1 MVSDETT
8 EEKCNQLKELIADA
22 EASLKEI
29 SDSRESMTR
38 TIAISGGWVLA
49 IIGLISS
56 KIVSPDDFSLPN
68 AVPFPLRMAAGGC
81 MVMAIVIIALVMQV
95 LTLSGAQ
102 RWKGRAFIFQHGIE
116 RLTQAE
122 FQNEQQRLE
131 DRLQTY
137 QNVLVEDSSVL
148 KEMKK
153 YYERII
159 FSLFLIMPVSY
170 LFLVAGIVL
179 NSFINHSH

>member
-8 EEKCNQLKELIADA
+8 EEKCNQLNELIADA

-49 IIGLISS
+49 IIGLISR

-68 AVPFPLRMAAGGC
+68 AVTFPLRMAAGGC

-159 FSLFLIMPVSY
+159 FSLFLIMPVFY